1 MVAQENSDIQGWQIG
16 NTLMSV
22 PRLLP
27 RCHCLVGDLETFLSF
42 VCICCC
48 SILTSAF
55 NFSNQ
60 VFFSSLFWGVLK
72 KNNMHTTPPCPNMHT
87 TPVPNPALPFL
98 VPNPTLPL
106 PGSYI
111 NYCTIFNILL
121 PYHYNVF
128 FLFVLPRFQHLI
140 ADFVVGLQIH

>member
-1 MVAQENSDIQGWQIG
+1 MVAQENSDTQGWQIG

-42 VCICCC
+42 VCISCC
-48 SILTSAF
+48 SILTSAL

-72 KNNMHTTPPCPNMHT
+72 KNNMHTTPPS
-87 TPVPNPALPFL
+87 VPNPALPLL

-111 NYCTIFNILL
+111 NCTIFNILL
-121 PYHYNVF
+121 PYHYNVFF